1 MKIKNSARLNR
12 IETLLVRCSSA
23 FVFTCAVAIVF
34 VILFSGCKQQSSSG
48 DKVEHEEHFPG
59 HWPVTLFA
67 ASDRLIRLH
76 VGDAAELTDSKVS
89 FEQEWV
95 DLFRWLPEL
104 AADSEL
110 TKSEFDKVDA
120 ISTRF
125 AVPLEKMLGE
135 KSSFEKMRSV
145 DGMPEALA
153 LLQQI
158 CSDERTR
165 LDAIERIQITH
176 EEVTGQD
183 DSGLHQSEDPEGR

>member
-1 MKIKNSARLNR
+1 MKIENSARLNQ
-12 IETLLVRCSSA
+12 IETMMVRCSSA

-34 VILFSGCKQQSSSG
+34 VILFSGCKQQSSSS
-48 DKVEHEEHFPG
+48 DKVEHEEHFPS

-67 ASDRLIRLH
+67 ASDRLTRLYA
-76 VGDAAELTDSKVS
+76 GDAVELTDTKVS

-110 TKSEFDKVDA
+110 TKSDFDKVDA

-125 AVPLEKMLGE
+125 AIPLEKMYGG
-135 KSSFEKMRSV
+135 KSSFDKMRSV
-145 DGMPEALA
+145 DGMPEALT

-158 CSDERTR
+158 CNDEQKR
-165 LDAIERIQITH
+165 LDAIERIQTIQ
-176 EEVTGQD
+176 EDVSGQD